1 MTKSK
6 IAEFENYD
14 VKFVVKD
21 DNKWFDLRDVC
32 KVLGFSNPR
41 QAISSHVVA
50 HDVQKIST
58 VTNGGKQLINY
69 INESGIFALA
79 LSSKKENA
87 KKFKH
92 WVTSDVLVSIK
103 DTGSYSITE
112 IDEVKQN
119 CFNKFTEEKNCK
131 SKIIKI
137 MQVHRELKKQKI
149 FDNKSLIKATL
160 KTIEEE
166 TGIKTKNYTK
176 IVDSFDD
183 VKLNEQVIDNFVD
196 VNTPNDFKT
205 CDLKNNKQE
214 INTSKLQDNKNI
226 TTIQLKKILKIDDIN
241 ILYEM
246 LENKGLI
253 YKTKS
258 GLRLTEKG
266 KFYGKEKE
274 TKTNDN
280 LDYVEFIW
288 FEKIKDL

>member
-21 DNKWFDLRDVC
+21 EKKWFDLRDVC
-32 KVLGFSNPR
+32 KVLGFANPR

-112 IDEVKQN
+112 IDEVKQD

-137 MQVHRELKKQKI
+137 MQVHRELKKQNI

-166 TGIKTKNYTK
+166 TGINTQNYTE
-176 IVDSFDD
+176 IVD
-183 VKLNEQVIDNFVD
+183 NFAD
-196 VNTPNDFKT
+196 VNIISSINTTPNNFKT
-205 CDLKNNKQE
+205 CDLKNNTQE
-214 INTSKLQDNKNI
+214 INTSELQNNKNI

-266 KFYGKEKE
+266 KLYGQEKE
-274 TKTNDN
+274 TKTLDN
-280 LDYVEFIW
+280 IEYVEFLW

>member
-21 DNKWFDLRDVC
+21 DKKWFDLRDVC
-32 KVLGFSNPR
+32 KVLGFANPR

-58 VTNGGKQLINY
+58 VTNGGKQFINY

-112 IDEVKQN
+112 IDEVKQD

-137 MQVHRELKKQKI
+137 MQVHRELKKQNI

-166 TGIKTKNYTK
+166 TGINTQNYTE
-176 IVDSFDD
+176 IV
-183 VKLNEQVIDNFVD
+183 DNFVD
-196 VNTPNDFKT
+196 VNIISSINTTPNNFKT
-205 CDLKNNKQE
+205 CDLKNNTQE
-214 INTSKLQDNKNI
+214 INTSELQNNKNI

-266 KFYGKEKE
+266 KLYGQEKE
-274 TKTNDN
+274 TKTLDN
-280 LDYVEFIW
+280 IEYVEFLW

>member
-32 KVLGFSNPR
+32 KVLGFANPR
-41 QAISSHVVA
+41 QAIISHVVA

-112 IDEVKQN
+112 IDEVKQD

-137 MQVHRELKKQKI
+137 MQVHRELKKQNI

-166 TGIKTKNYTK
+166 TGINTQNYTE
-176 IVDSFDD
+176 IVDSFA
-183 VKLNEQVIDNFVD
+183 D
-196 VNTPNDFKT
+196 VNIISSINTTPNNFKT
-205 CDLKNNKQE
+205 CDLKNNTQE
-214 INTSKLQDNKNI
+214 INTSELQNNKNI

-241 ILYEM
+241 IIYEM

-258 GLRLTEKG
+258 GLKLTEKG
-266 KFYGKEKE
+266 KLYGQEKE
-274 TKTNDN
+274 TKTLDN
-280 LDYVEFIW
+280 IEYVEFLW

>member
-32 KVLGFSNPR
+32 KVLGFANPR
-41 QAISSHVVA
+41 QAIISHVVA

-112 IDEVKQN
+112 IDEVKQD

-137 MQVHRELKKQKI
+137 MQVHRELKKQNI

-166 TGIKTKNYTK
+166 TGINTQNYTE
-176 IVDSFDD
+176 IV
-183 VKLNEQVIDNFVD
+183 DNFVD
-196 VNTPNDFKT
+196 VNIISSINTTPNNFKT
-205 CDLKNNKQE
+205 CDLKNNTQE
-214 INTSKLQDNKNI
+214 INTSELQNNKNI

-266 KFYGKEKE
+266 KLYGQEKE
-274 TKTNDN
+274 TKTLDN
-280 LDYVEFIW
+280 IEYVEFLW

>member
-32 KVLGFSNPR
+32 KVLGFANPR
-41 QAISSHVVA
+41 QAIISHVVA

-112 IDEVKQN
+112 IDEVKQD

-137 MQVHRELKKQKI
+137 MQVHRELKKQNI

-166 TGIKTKNYTK
+166 TGINTQNYTE
-176 IVDSFDD
+176 IV
-183 VKLNEQVIDNFVD
+183 DNFVD
-196 VNTPNDFKT
+196 VNIISS
-205 CDLKNNKQE
+205 E
-214 INTSKLQDNKNI
+214 LQNNKNI

-266 KFYGKEKE
+266 KLYGQEKE
-274 TKTNDN
+274 TKTLDN
-280 LDYVEFIW
+280 IEYVEFLW

>member
-21 DNKWFDLRDVC
+21 DKKWFDLRDVC
-32 KVLGFSNPR
+32 KVLGFANPR

-58 VTNGGKQLINY
+58 ITNGGKQLINY

-112 IDEVKQN
+112 IDEVKQD

-137 MQVHRELKKQKI
+137 MQVHRELKKQNI

-166 TGIKTKNYTK
+166 TGINTQNYTE
-176 IVDSFDD
+176 IVDSFA
-183 VKLNEQVIDNFVD
+183 D
-196 VNTPNDFKT
+196 VNIISSINTTTNNFKT
-205 CDLKNNKQE
+205 CDLKNNTQE
-214 INTSKLQDNKNI
+214 INTSELQNNKNI

-241 ILYEM
+241 IIYEM

-258 GLRLTEKG
+258 GLKLTEKG
-266 KFYGKEKE
+266 KLYGQEKE
-274 TKTNDN
+274 TKTLDN
-280 LDYVEFIW
+280 IEYVEFLW

>member
-21 DNKWFDLRDVC
+21 DKKWFDLRDVC

-41 QAISSHVVA
+41 QAISSHVVT

-112 IDEVKQN
+112 IDEVKQD

-137 MQVHRELKKQKI
+137 MQVHRELKKQNI

-166 TGIKTKNYTK
+166 TGINTQNYTE
-176 IVDSFDD
+176 IVDSFA
-183 VKLNEQVIDNFVD
+183 D
-196 VNTPNDFKT
+196 VNIISSINTTPNNFKT
-205 CDLKNNKQE
+205 CDLKNNTQE
-214 INTSKLQDNKNI
+214 INTSELQNNKNI

-241 ILYEM
+241 IIYEM

-258 GLRLTEKG
+258 GLKLTEKG
-266 KFYGKEKE
+266 KLYGQEKE
-274 TKTNDN
+274 TKTLDN
-280 LDYVEFIW
+280 IEYVEFLW